1 MGLLI
6 IGVVAGILIAFGLAP
21 SAASLQ
27 ECGPQGC
34 LERAAAS
41 PPIAQQSMTVGPY
54 PATTGAKS
62 ATATKSRKPS
72 LAKSGSAKSRSAKSE
87 SAKSKSADSGSAK
100 SGSAKSAGRSD
111 LVQTAHATTRTD
123 ASATYRSA
131 ESPDP
136 VLDKAKI
143 SIAAKMEDPASAEFG
158 DMKRAFRMSTLGRPM
173 DTICGHVRG
182 KNASG
187 TDTGERPFLYLVK
200 EDDAYVV
207 TGKADSAAAIAY
219 RNICN

>member
-1 MGLLI
+1 MGLLL
-6 IGVVAGILIAFGLAP
+6 IGVVAGILIGFGLAP
-21 SAASLQ
+21 SQASLQ
-27 ECGPQGC
+27 DCASQGC

-41 PPIAQQSMTVGPY
+41 QPMAQKSMAVKPY
-54 PATTGAKS
+54 PATAGAKS

-72 LAKSGSAKSRSAKSE
+72 SAKSGSVK
-87 SAKSKSADSGSAK
+87 SGSAK
-100 SGSAKSAGRSD
+100 SGSTKSGGRTD
-111 LVQTAHATTRTD
+111 LVQTAHTPARTD
-123 ASATYRSA
+123 ASTTYRSA
-131 ESPDP
+131 ESSDP
-136 VLDKAKI
+136 VLNKAKI
-143 SIAAKMEDPASAEFG
+143 SVAAKMEDPASAEFG
-158 DMKRAFRMSTLGRPM
+158 DMKRAIRKNTLGRPT

-207 TGKADSAAAIAY
+207 AGKADSAAAIAY

>member
-1 MGLLI
+1 MGLLL
-6 IGVVAGILIAFGLAP
+6 IGVVAGILIGFGLAP

-27 ECGPQGC
+27 DCAPQGC
-34 LERAAAS
+34 LERAAVS
-41 PPIAQQSMTVGPY
+41 QPIAQKPMAVRPY
-54 PATTGAKS
+54 PAAAGAKS

-72 LAKSGSAKSRSAKSE
+72 SA
-87 SAKSKSADSGSAK
+87 
-100 SGSAKSAGRSD
+100 SAGTNARSGGRAD
-111 LVQTAHATTRTD
+111 LVQTAHAPTRTD

-131 ESPDP
+131 ESSDP
-136 VLDKAKI
+136 ILNKARI
-143 SIAAKMEDPASAEFG
+143 SVAAKMEDPASAEFG
-158 DMKRAFRMSTLGRPM
+158 NMKRAIRKNTLGRPT

-207 TGKADSAAAIAY
+207 AGKADSAAAIAY

>member
-1 MGLLI
+1 MGLLL
-6 IGVVAGILIAFGLAP
+6 IGVVAGILIGFGLAP
-21 SAASLQ
+21 SEASLQ
-27 ECGPQGC
+27 ECASQGC

-41 PPIAQQSMTVGPY
+41 QPMVQKTMAVKPY
-54 PATTGAKS
+54 PATAGTKS

-72 LAKSGSAKSRSAKSE
+72 SARSG
-87 SAKSKSADSGSAK
+87 
-100 SGSAKSAGRSD
+100 GRTD
-111 LVQTAHATTRTD
+111 HVQTAHAPTRTD

-131 ESPDP
+131 ESSDSI
-136 VLDKAKI
+136 LNKAKI
-143 SIAAKMEDPASAEFG
+143 SVAEKMEDPTSAEFG
-158 DMKRAFRMSTLGRPM
+158 DMKRAIRKNTLGRPM

-207 TGKADSAAAIAY
+207 AGKADSAAAIAY

>member
-6 IGVVAGILIAFGLAP
+6 VGVVAGILIAFGLAP

-27 ECGPQGC
+27 ECAPQGC
-34 LERAAAS
+34 LESAAAS
-41 PPIAQQSMTVGPY
+41 EPIAPKPMVVRPY
-54 PATTGAKS
+54 PATAGAKFVM
-62 ATATKSRKPS
+62 ATKSRKPS
-72 LAKSGSAKSRSAKSE
+72 SAKSGSAKSRSAKSR
-87 SAKSKSADSGSAK
+87 SAK
-100 SGSAKSAGRSD
+100 SGGRTH
-111 LVQTAHATTRTD
+111 LVQTAHAQTRTD
-123 ASATYRSA
+123 VSATYRSA

-143 SIAAKMEDPASAEFG
+143 SVAAKMEDPASAEFG
-158 DMKRAFRMSTLGRPM
+158 DMKRAIRMSTLGRPM

>member
-6 IGVVAGILIAFGLAP
+6 IGVVAGLLIAFGLAP

-34 LERAAAS
+34 LEKAAAS

-72 LAKSGSAKSRSAKSE
+72 SAKSGSAKSRSAE
-87 SAKSKSADSGSAK
+87 

-111 LVQTAHATTRTD
+111 LVQTAHATMRTD

-207 TGKADSAAAIAY
+207 AGKADSAAAIAY